1 MLSSSRPQAES
12 GSIDSTY
19 HSMSLTSRA
28 VQPREGREDRP
39 LNRGLTPEA
48 VETTARGLRDSKRI
62 ISFAKKLPRCM
73 KERKKEKIRK
83 QEERKMRRQRQR
95 NTDAAKRRIT
105 PRDIEELGDKLRDNY
120 IARLN
125 IK

>member
-1 MLSSSRPQAES
+1 
-12 GSIDSTY
+12 
-19 HSMSLTSRA
+19 MSLTSRA

-39 LNRGLTPEA
+39 SNGDLTPEA
-48 VETTARGLRDSKRI
+48 VETTTRGLGDSKRI
-62 ISFAKKLPRCM
+62 ISFAEEFTRCM
-73 KERKKEKIRK
+73 KERKKEKIRER
-83 QEERKMRRQRQR
+83 EERKMRRQRQR

-105 PRDIEELGDKLRDNY
+105 PGDIEELGDKLRDNY